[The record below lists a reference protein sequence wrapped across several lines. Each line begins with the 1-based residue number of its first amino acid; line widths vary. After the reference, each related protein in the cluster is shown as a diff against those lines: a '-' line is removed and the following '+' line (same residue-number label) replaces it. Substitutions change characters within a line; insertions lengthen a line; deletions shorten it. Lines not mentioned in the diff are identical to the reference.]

1 MALGYHIMIFHS
13 FFLELLGVH
22 VQTWKGLV
30 DELSDWVN

>member
-1 MALGYHIMIFHS
+1 MALGYHIMIFHI
-13 FFLELLGVH
+13 FLQLLGVH